1 MCLYLKGKHECNE
14 LKYRIKKKQMEHLEV
29 KKDTYEMKYVLMGL
43 STEEKREQHPDSVGP
58 EQVSTKKRRSLQS
71 G

>member
-1 MCLYLKGKHECNE
+1 
-14 LKYRIKKKQMEHLEV
+14 MEHLEV